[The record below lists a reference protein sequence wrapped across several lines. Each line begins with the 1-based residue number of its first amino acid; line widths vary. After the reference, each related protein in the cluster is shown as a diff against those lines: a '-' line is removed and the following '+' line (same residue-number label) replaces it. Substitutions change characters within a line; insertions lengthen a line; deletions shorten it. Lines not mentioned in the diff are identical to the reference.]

1 MSSVNGT
8 RTMRYSY
15 THTHTHTHIYI
26 LTYMYEN
33 PQPLIHTIQKNQ
45 LEIDGIVK
53 CNIQNNKD
61 IGYSMVVQCLG
72 LCAFTLGPEFNP

>member
-1 MSSVNGT
+1 
-8 RTMRYSY
+8 
-15 THTHTHTHIYI
+15 
-26 LTYMYEN
+26 MYEN